1 MILMEKI
8 HSQMADCHCLGLN
21 HANVFFHPD
30 YNCVAQLERT
40 VMD

>member
-8 HSQMADCHCLGLN
+8 HSRMADGHWPGLN

-30 YNCVAQLERT
+30 YDRVAQLERT